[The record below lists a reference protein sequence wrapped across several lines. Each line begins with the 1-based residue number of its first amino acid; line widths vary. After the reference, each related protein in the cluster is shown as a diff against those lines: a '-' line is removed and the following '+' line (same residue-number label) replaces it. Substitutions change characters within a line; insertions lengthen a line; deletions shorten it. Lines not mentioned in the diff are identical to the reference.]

1 MCSARARSSCVSI
14 QRERDEFDSLV
25 ETLPKVRPTVFFSV
39 PRFYEKLWLQIEENP
54 HGRRY
59 LSMPA
64 GPAKSALG
72 RVIKHIVLKKAGL
85 DRCSQLI
92 VGSAPMSE
100 ELLNRFRELGIEIHN
115 AYGQTEAPLITINR
129 LGDNM
134 IPTIGTPLPETDV
147 SVDEEG
153 ELIVKGPQVCLGY
166 YGLATD
172 TIAGS
177 VLRTGDLGKILQNG
191 HIMLIGRKK
200 EMIITSYGKNISVPK
215 IEERLRNIPGVSE
228 AVLIG
233 ENRPYCTALIWTE
246 RPGLN
251 LESRIDEMNQALSH
265 PEQIRKWQIIDCP
278 LSIQAGELTPNLKVR
293 RAVVEEHYRD
303 EIQKLYE

>member
-1 MCSARARSSCVSI
+1 M
-14 QRERDEFDSLV
+14 

-85 DRCSQLI
+85 DQCSQLI

-134 IPTIGTPLPETDV
+134 IPTIGTPLPET
-147 SVDEEG
+147 
-153 ELIVKGPQVCLGY
+153 
-166 YGLATD
+166 
-172 TIAGS
+172 
-177 VLRTGDLGKILQNG
+177 
-191 HIMLIGRKK
+191 
-200 EMIITSYGKNISVPK
+200 
-215 IEERLRNIPGVSE
+215 
-228 AVLIG
+228 AVLI
-233 ENRPYCTALIWTE
+233 
-246 RPGLN
+246 
-251 LESRIDEMNQALSH
+251 SSQS
-265 PEQIRKWQIIDCP
+265 
-278 LSIQAGELTPNLKVR
+278 
-293 RAVVEEHYRD
+293 
-303 EIQKLYE
+303 